1 MIKVADRV
9 SVAFAGE
16 GAGAGE
22 LSWGQRDI
30 WLAMVRQESW
40 LPNGAWGPLPAG
52 TTLDDVADRL
62 RYMMSRFPTAR
73 TRLLLRP
80 DLPPL
85 QVVAGDGEIALDIID
100 AAGDADPAE
109 LAEAVRLQYQDTEYD
124 FVDEWPLRMAVIR
137 QGDVLTHLV
146 VVMCH
151 LVTDGFGAGVL
162 LEELETRPS
171 TPLPE
176 LQSLE
181 QARWQSGP
189 SGERQNGKALR
200 HWESVLRAMPLRR
213 YREAPDRPQP
223 RHWRG
228 EFTSTA
234 LGPALHTIG
243 ERTGGAPAPVL
254 LAVFAVALARV
265 TGVNPAVIRPM
276 VNNRFRPGL
285 DRVVCM
291 LAQYGLCQLDVAGIS
306 FAEAVERA
314 GRTALTT
321 YKHAY
326 YDPIQLDTLIAGVVA
341 DRGPE
346 LELPCYF
353 NDRRTFATALRPQ
366 PDAAGTFRW
375 TTRQDTPFEPLIVHV
390 DDTPDGIHAVIFLDT
405 HVVSPAD
412 GEALLRGLET
422 VALQA
427 AADPTAPTGVS
438 G

>member
-213 YREAPDRPQP
+213 YREAPDRP
-223 RHWRG
+223 G
-228 EFTSTA
+228 T
-234 LGPALHTIG
+234 GP
-243 ERTGGAPAPVL
+243 
-254 LAVFAVALARV
+254 
-265 TGVNPAVIRPM
+265 
-276 VNNRFRPGL
+276 
-285 DRVVCM
+285 
-291 LAQYGLCQLDVAGIS
+291 
-306 FAEAVERA
+306 
-314 GRTALTT
+314 
-321 YKHAY
+321 
-326 YDPIQLDTLIAGVVA
+326 
-341 DRGPE
+341 
-346 LELPCYF
+346 
-353 NDRRTFATALRPQ
+353 
-366 PDAAGTFRW
+366 
-375 TTRQDTPFEPLIVHV
+375 
-390 DDTPDGIHAVIFLDT
+390 
-405 HVVSPAD
+405 
-412 GEALLRGLET
+412 
-422 VALQA
+422 
-427 AADPTAPTGVS
+427 
-438 G
+438 